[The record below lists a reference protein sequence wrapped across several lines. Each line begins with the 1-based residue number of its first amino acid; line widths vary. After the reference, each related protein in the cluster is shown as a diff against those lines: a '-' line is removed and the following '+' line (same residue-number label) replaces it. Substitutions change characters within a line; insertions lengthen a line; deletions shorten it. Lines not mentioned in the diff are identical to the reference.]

1 MHSRTCAHGIALLLV
16 SLILLLAS
24 GCASKPEVVAS
35 SGPRNPTS
43 TDQVKIYQKAPKK
56 YEALGVVSVA
66 PSDRVRW
73 DKRGNADEGFEQL
86 KAQAAAR
93 GANGL
98 LLQPEEGSGVN
109 QRILAGYRGEY
120 YEVPVRVEPR
130 AAVAQAIWV
139 LDEK

>member
-1 MHSRTCAHGIALLLV
+1 MNSRTLPRCVALLLA
-16 SLILLLAS
+16 SSISLLAS
-24 GCASKPEVVAS
+24 GCTSTPEVVAS
-35 SGPRNPTS
+35 SGPRSPTS
-43 TDQVKIYQKAPKK
+43 TDQVRIYQKAPKK

-73 DKRGNADEGFEQL
+73 DERGNADEGFEQL

-98 LLQPEEGSGVN
+98 LLQPEEGSGVR
-109 QRILAGYRGEY
+109 QRILAGYRGKY
-120 YEVPVRVEPR
+120 YEVPVRVEPK